1 MKVVYIKLVNNE
13 EIFGYLAG
21 ESKETYILRDSMM
34 IEERINSSTGSPV
47 IVLVNYVKFHT
58 TETQYR
64 DVEFKKSHVL
74 FCENVSGEYERYFK
88 ISRTYYDKYVDATHI
103 NEIKKVTDAMEDVL
117 YSPPTKPASTELK
130 TTANNTLH

>member
-1 MKVVYIKLVNNE
+1 MKVVYVKLINNE

-21 ESKETYILRDSMM
+21 ESKGTYILRDSMVV
-34 IEERINSSTGSPV
+34 EERVNSTTGSPV

-58 TETQYR
+58 NEIEYR
-64 DVEFKKSHVL
+64 DIELKKEHVL

-88 ISRTYYDKYVDATHI
+88 ISRTYYDKYVGNTHL

-117 YSPPTKPASTELK
+117 FSPPTKPASTELRS
-130 TTANNTLH
+130 TSNNTLH

>member
-1 MKVVYIKLVNNE
+1 MKVVYVKLINNE

-21 ESKETYILRDSMM
+21 ESKDTYILRDSMM
-34 IEERINSSTGSPV
+34 IEERINSSSGSPV

-58 TETQYR
+58 VDTKYR

-74 FCENVSGEYERYFK
+74 FCDSVSGEYERYFK
-88 ISRTYYDKYVDATHI
+88 ISRTYYDKYVDSTHI

-117 YSPPTKPASTELK
+117 YSPPKPVTELK